1 MPGQWRERR
10 EGADTSMGEGTA
22 GSLPGPP
29 DEGAQSD
36 EGAGS
41 KPAEPRGAG
50 LRPKSGQRTLC
61 HEERGVLSHFK

>member
-1 MPGQWRERR
+1 
-10 EGADTSMGEGTA
+10 MGEGTA